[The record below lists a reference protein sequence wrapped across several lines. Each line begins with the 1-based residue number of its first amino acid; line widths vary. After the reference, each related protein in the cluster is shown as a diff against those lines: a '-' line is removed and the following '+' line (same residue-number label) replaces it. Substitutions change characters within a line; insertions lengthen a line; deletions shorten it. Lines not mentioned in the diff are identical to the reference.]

1 VRILIIEDEIKVV
14 SFLKEG
20 LEEHGFDVDFAY
32 EGLVGEHKITENG
45 YDLVILDVKL
55 PDINGFDLCKR
66 VKEVKPNLPVLML
79 TALGTTDDKLTGFDS
94 GTDDYLVKPF
104 DFKELVARVRALLK
118 RSVNFSQTVNKL
130 VVADLELDMKTK
142 LAKRGG
148 KTIELT
154 AKEYA
159 LLEFLMKNVNTVVS
173 RIEIAE
179 SVWDIGF
186 DTGTNTIDVYINI
199 LRKKVDH
206 GFDTKLIHTKIGMGY
221 ILVS

>member
-1 VRILIIEDEIKVV
+1 MRILIIEDETKVV
-14 SFLKEG
+14 SFVKEG
-20 LEEHGFDVDFAY
+20 LQEHEFEVDFAY
-32 EGLVGEHKITENG
+32 EGLVGEKKLIENG
-45 YDLVILDVKL
+45 YDLVILDIKL
-55 PDINGFDLCKR
+55 PDINGFELCKR
-66 VKEVKPNLPVLML
+66 IKEISPNIPVLML
-79 TALGTTDDKLTGFDS
+79 TALGTTDDKLNGFDA

-104 DFKELVARVRALLK
+104 EFKELVARVKALLK
-118 RSVNFSQTVNKL
+118 RTSNFSQNSNKL
-130 VVADLELDMKTK
+130 VVADLELDLKTK
-142 LAKRGG
+142 LAKRGN

-179 SVWDIGF
+179 NVWDIGF

-199 LRKKVDH
+199 LRKKIDH
-206 GFDTKLIHTKIGMGY
+206 GFDIKLIQTKIGMGY

>member
-1 VRILIIEDEIKVV
+1 MRILIIEDEAKVV
-14 SFLKEG
+14 SFVKEG
-20 LEEHGFDVDFAY
+20 LEEHGFEVDFAN
-32 EGLVGEHKITENG
+32 EGLAGERKIAENV
-45 YDLVILDVKL
+45 YDLVVLDIIL
-55 PDINGFDLCKR
+55 PDINGFELCKR
-66 VKEVKPNLPVLML
+66 IKDVRPNLPVLML

-104 DFKELVARVRALLK
+104 EFKELVARIRALLK
-118 RSVNFSQTVNKL
+118 RSSGVAQPLSKL
-130 VVADLELDMKTK
+130 VVADLELDLKTK
-142 LAKRGG
+142 LAKRGN

-179 SVWDIGF
+179 NVWDIGF